1 MVRKKKDDA
10 QLTCTALLD
19 AAEQVFFENGVAKTT
34 LNDIAAAAGLT
45 RGAIYWHFTDKAD
58 LLQAMFTRAMFPMES
73 MLNELLQAANAN
85 PLVTLR
91 NMCVQVL
98 TNLAHSPEQQRVFN
112 IMFHRCE
119 HIGPMIPVL
128 ENKRAKREE
137 CLAQVETALARA
149 VAAGH
154 LPPDTDV
161 VLANQVISNFMAG
174 TMSEWLFAPQSFDLA
189 TCAPGMVDM
198 LIAGLQAN
206 PPRTAK
212 PESAERARCA
222 G

>member
-19 AAEQVFFENGVAKTT
+19 AAEQVFFDNGVAKTT
-34 LNDIAAAAGLT
+34 LNDIATAAGLT

-58 LLQAMFTRAMFPMES
+58 LLQALFARAMLPVDS
-73 MLNELLQAANAN
+73 MLNEMLQATDAD
-85 PLVTLR
+85 PFQTVRT
-91 NMCVQVL
+91 MCVQVL
-98 TNLAHSPEQQRVFN
+98 TNLAHSPAQQRVFN

-119 HIGPMIPVL
+119 RTGPMIAIM

-137 CLAQVETALARA
+137 CLAQVEKALAKA
-149 VAAGH
+149 VVAGR

-161 VLANQVISNFMAG
+161 VLANQVITNFMAG
-174 TMSEWLFAPQSFDLA
+174 TMSEWLFAPQSFDLG

-198 LIAGLQAN
+198 LLAGLQTN
-206 PPRTAK
+206 PPRLPKATA
-212 PESAERARCA
+212 
-222 G
+222 